1 MIHSAPRL
9 AAAPDVEG
17 ALAGPL
23 HHLLDELSAYLP
35 SLLSGLAVLLL
46 MWIAARVV
54 RAIVARVLGLTRLD
68 KALAETRVARI
79 LKAFNEQLTP
89 SRGLASLV
97 FFAIML
103 AAGMAAADV
112 MGLDSVR
119 STLEA
124 VLGYVPVLAS
134 AILVFALGGWIAA
147 STRRAVGA
155 VLREM
160 RSPYAPLLEGLT
172 ETGLLIVTVTIA
184 IDVLGAD
191 MSLITS
197 NLTVLVSV
205 TVVTLAFLFA
215 WSMRRP
221 AEEIIANYYLRRLVK
236 VGEQVSIGEH
246 SGKVERFVPLG
257 IVIENQRRESV
268 FVPAR
273 NVLDGVRQGPASG
286 LSASVPPA
294 PPAGRP

>member
-1 MIHSAPRL
+1 MTPPRAL
-9 AAAPDVEG
+9 LAAPDVESVV
-17 ALAGPL
+17 AGPFN
-23 HHLLDELSAYLP
+23 HLVDEISDYLP

-54 RAIVARVLGLTRLD
+54 RAIVARVLGMTRLD
-68 KALAETRVARI
+68 KALAETRIARI

-103 AAGMAAADV
+103 AAGMAAADL

-134 AILVFALGGWIAA
+134 AIMVFALGGWIAA
-147 STRRAVGA
+147 SARRAVGA

-160 RSPYAPLLEGLT
+160 RSPYAPLLESLT

-191 MSLITS
+191 MSLITP
-197 NLTVLVSV
+197 NLTVLVADSV
-205 TVVTLAFLFA
+205 ITIPFLYA

-236 VGEQVSIGEH
+236 IGDQVSIGEH
-246 SGKVERFVPLG
+246 SGRVERFVPLG
-257 IVIENQRRESV
+257 IVIENQRRENV

-273 NVLDGVRQGPASG
+273 NVLDGIRQGGGAPG
-286 LSASVPPA
+286 LPTS
-294 PPAGRP
+294 RPG

>member
-1 MIHSAPRL
+1 MTPPRAL
-9 AAAPDVEG
+9 LAAPDVESVV
-17 ALAGPL
+17 AGPFN
-23 HHLLDELSAYLP
+23 HLVDEISDYLP

-54 RAIVARVLGLTRLD
+54 RAIVARVLGMTRLD
-68 KALAETRVARI
+68 KALAETRIARI

-103 AAGMAAADV
+103 AAGMAAADL

-134 AILVFALGGWIAA
+134 AIMVFALGGWIAA
-147 STRRAVGA
+147 SARRAVGA

-160 RSPYAPLLEGLT
+160 RSPYAPLLESLT

-191 MSLITS
+191 MSLITP
-197 NLTVLVSV
+197 NLTVLVADSV
-205 TVVTLAFLFA
+205 ITIPFLSA

-236 VGEQVSIGEH
+236 IGDQVSIGEH
-246 SGKVERFVPLG
+246 SGRVERFVPLG
-257 IVIENQRRESV
+257 IVIENQRRENV

-273 NVLDGVRQGPASG
+273 NVLDGIRQGGGAPG
-286 LSASVPPA
+286 LPTS
-294 PPAGRP
+294 RPG

>member
-1 MIHSAPRL
+1 MTPSSASL
-9 AAAPDVEG
+9 LAAPDVESVV
-17 ALAGPL
+17 AGPFN
-23 HHLLDELSAYLP
+23 HLVDAVTAYLP

-46 MWIAARVV
+46 LWIAARIV
-54 RAIVARVLGLTRLD
+54 RAVVARVLGLTRLD
-68 KALAETRVARI
+68 KALAETRIARI

-103 AAGMAAADV
+103 AAGMAAADL
-112 MGLDSVR
+112 MGLDAVR

-134 AILVFALGGWIAA
+134 AIMVFALGGWIAA
-147 STRRAVGA
+147 SARRAVGA

-160 RSPYAPLLEGLT
+160 RSPYAPLLESLT
-172 ETGLLIVTVTIA
+172 ETGLIIVTVTIA

-191 MSLITS
+191 MTLITS
-197 NLTVLVSV
+197 NLTVLIAVSV
-205 TVVTLAFLFA
+205 ITIAFLFS

-236 VGEQVSIGEH
+236 VGDQVSIGEH
-246 SGKVERFVPLG
+246 SGRVDKFVPLG
-257 IVIENQRRESV
+257 VVIENQRRENV

-273 NVLDGVRQGPASG
+273 NVLDGVRSG
-286 LSASVPPA
+286 GGA
-294 PPAGRP
+294 PGLPTSRPG

>member
-1 MIHSAPRL
+1 VTVQT
-9 AAAPDVEG
+9 AAT
-17 ALAGPL
+17 LAGAVPDAVADPFR
-23 HHLLDELSAYLP
+23 HLLEEVTQYLP

-46 MWIAARVV
+46 LWIAARIV
-54 RAIVARVLGLTRLD
+54 RAIVGRVLGMTRLD
-68 KALAETRVARI
+68 STLAETRLARI
-79 LKAFNEQLTP
+79 LKAFNERLTP
-89 SRGLASLV
+89 SQGLASLV
-97 FFAIML
+97 YFAIML
-103 AAGMAAADV
+103 AAGMAAADL

-134 AILVFALGGWIAA
+134 GVMVFALGGWIAA
-147 STRRAVGA
+147 SARRAVGA

-172 ETGLLIVTVTIA
+172 ETGLLVITVTIA

-191 MSLITS
+191 MSLVTS
-197 NLTVLVSV
+197 NLTVLVAVSLL
-205 TVVTLAFLFA
+205 TLAFLFA

-236 VGEQVSIGEH
+236 VGQEVTIGED

-257 IVIENQRRESV
+257 IVLASRTGESV

-273 NVLDGVRQGPASG
+273 HVLSGVKQRKG
-286 LSASVPPA
+286 A
-294 PPAGRP
+294 PTVAGR

>member
-1 MIHSAPRL
+1 MTPPRAPL
-9 AAAPDVEG
+9 LAAPDVESVV
-17 ALAGPL
+17 AGPFN
-23 HHLLDELSAYLP
+23 HLVDEITAYLP

-46 MWIAARVV
+46 LWIAARVV
-54 RAIVARVLGLTRLD
+54 RAIVARVLGMTRLD
-68 KALAETRVARI
+68 KALAETRIARI

-103 AAGMAAADV
+103 SAGMAAADL

-134 AILVFALGGWIAA
+134 AIMVFALGGWIAA
-147 STRRAVGA
+147 SARRAVGA

-160 RSPYAPLLEGLT
+160 RSPYAPLLESLT

-197 NLTVLVSV
+197 NLTVLVAV
-205 TVVTLAFLFA
+205 TVVTIAFLFA

-236 VGEQVSIGEH
+236 VGDQVSIGEH
-246 SGKVERFVPLG
+246 SGRVERFVPLG
-257 IVIENQRRESV
+257 VVIENQRRENV

-273 NVLDGVRQGPASG
+273 NVLDGIRQGGGAPG
-286 LSASVPPA
+286 LPTS
-294 PPAGRP
+294 RPG